1 MSQKKVKAYT
11 NLNKLPLSDGQKRLI
26 IAKSNKLVKL
36 RKKTH
41 NEKKALRVIID
52 NIHDLGTISLAN
64 IDLYQAMLDDYKQSL
79 FVLQEL
85 KDETA
90 IVRNEIKNIVLEA
103 LKNQPKKA
111 PEPEPAKEATEPQ
124 PKQEAPAP
132 QPKQEATAPQPK
144 QEQKMVKFIF
154 TVPEA
159 ITLQSHLSTFLKTR
173 PNATKVTIEL
183 AADHMS

>member
-11 NLNKLPLSDGQKRLI
+11 NLNKLPLTDGQKRLI

-103 LKNQPKKA
+103 LKNKPKKA
-111 PEPEPAKEATEPQ
+111 PEPEPAKEAPAPE
-124 PKQEAPAP
+124 PKQETT
-132 QPKQEATAPQPK
+132 EPQPK

>member
-11 NLNKLPLSDGQKRLI
+11 NLNKLPLTDGQKRLI

-103 LKNQPKKA
+103 LKNQPKKT
-111 PEPEPAKEATEPQ
+111 PEPEPAKEAPE
-124 PKQEAPAP
+124 P

>member
-132 QPKQEATAPQPK
+132 QPKQE
-144 QEQKMVKFIF
+144 QKMVKFIF

>member
-11 NLNKLPLSDGQKRLI
+11 NLNKLPLTDGQKRLI

-90 IVRNEIKNIVLEA
+90 IVQNEIKNIVLEA

-111 PEPEPAKEATEPQ
+111 PEPAK
-124 PKQEAPAP
+124 
-132 QPKQEATAPQPK
+132 EATAPQPK

-159 ITLQSHLSTFLKTR
+159 ISLQTHLDSFLKTR

-183 AADHMS
+183 AADHMAGLDKNRKD

>member
-11 NLNKLPLSDGQKRLI
+11 NLNKLPLTDGQKRLI

-111 PEPEPAKEATEPQ
+111 PEPEPAKEAPEPQ
-124 PKQEAPAP
+124 PKQEAT
-132 QPKQEATAPQPK
+132 EPQPK

>member
-11 NLNKLPLSDGQKRLI
+11 NLNKLPLTDGQKRLI

-111 PEPEPAKEATEPQ
+111 PEPEPAKEAT
-124 PKQEAPAP
+124 
-132 QPKQEATAPQPK
+132 APQPK

-159 ITLQSHLSTFLKTR
+159 ISLQTHLDSFLKNR

-183 AADHMS
+183 AVDHMAGLDKNKD

>member
-11 NLNKLPLSDGQKRLI
+11 NLNKLPLTDGQKRLI

-111 PEPEPAKEATEPQ
+111 PEPEPAKEAPEPQ
-124 PKQEAPAP
+124 PKQEATEP
-132 QPKQEATAPQPK
+132 QPKP
-144 QEQKMVKFIF
+144 EQKMVKFIF